1 MYGSLLHVP
10 RRSARLSGTIA
21 DSLGISCMCS
31 YGVDIVADCL
41 GASCRCPSGLRD
53 CLAPSKTSESLL
65 QVPRRFRHRRRP
77 SLSILLV
84 TRRYSHRSRLSGILL
99 KVP

>member
-31 YGVDIVADCL
+31 YGLDTVANCL
-41 GASCRCPSGLRD
+41 GVSCRCPSGLRD

-65 QVPRRFRHRRRP
+65 QVLAP
-77 SLSILLV
+77 SQTV
-84 TRRYSHRSRLSGILL
+84 FEYSAGDQT
-99 KVP
+99 VFAP